1 MSLNPG
7 KLGNVRNK
15 NGKNKYKQ
23 GHYIPQNIE
32 KYIGHTPIS
41 YRSSWEFA
49 FCKFCDMNEKIVKWS
64 TESVIITYQMVN
76 KIGQTETHRYIPD
89 FWVEMISPDDPEKY
103 DRMVIEIKP
112 KSETLPPNPPKKE
125 TMKMLENYEYS
136 LVTYKKNLHKWS
148 YAREWCEKRNMK
160 FVIITEDHLKLS
172 GLIPK

>member
-89 FWVEMISPDDPEKY
+89 FWGEMISPDDPEKY
-103 DRMVIEIKP
+103 DRM
-112 KSETLPPNPPKKE
+112 
-125 TMKMLENYEYS
+125 
-136 LVTYKKNLHKWS
+136 
-148 YAREWCEKRNMK
+148 
-160 FVIITEDHLKLS
+160 
-172 GLIPK
+172 